1 MRFRPDG
8 APSAYGQ
15 RLAAGGAAVLVLL
28 GAIGIYLVVSLS
40 LRVFVH

>member
-8 APSAYGQ
+8 APSRLGQ
-15 RLAAGGAAVLVLL
+15 RLAAVGAAVLVLL
-28 GAIGIYLVVSLS
+28 GAIGIYLVASLG